1 MEERDRQQRE
11 ETERMLKARSIL
23 PQRQFENFLSGKY
36 SRATC
41 LVSYYPNPTSTSIK
55 PLMKELRRLVNIIG
69 VDEAKRLLGYH
80 DTTATATTTTATAT
94 AAAATSTN

>member
-1 MEERDRQQRE
+1 
-11 ETERMLKARSIL
+11 
-23 PQRQFENFLSGKY
+23 
-36 SRATC
+36 
-41 LVSYYPNPTSTSIK
+41 
-55 PLMKELRRLVNIIG
+55 MKELRRLVNIIG